1 MRVNAHTEN
10 EIIALVLKKE
20 KFPKKGKFCHHLL
33 ILMLFHELLLFLYL
47 GGRDL
52 FDSLFVLFISVSL
65 KLHTAAFRQ

>member
-1 MRVNAHTEN
+1 MCVNAHTEN

-20 KFPKKGKFCHHLL
+20 KIPEFCHHLL

-52 FDSLFVLFISVSL
+52 FDSLFVCGVVQC
-65 KLHTAAFRQ
+65 R